1 MKKSV
6 IQRQRPDIFESF
18 DHFNEWLS
26 GPGHWLSGA
35 QRIDVAKATR
45 AVADCPACRTIS
57 DALSPK
63 SLDHQH
69 QCVTGLPP
77 VVEVIIHRMISDQT
91 RLTSADISSLS
102 ELPEPKEG
110 RPDHYLPVH
119 LETDT
124 AWVPMIPTDQV
135 SPAEQDLWPGNRG
148 ANVLRALS
156 AAPDTVRAWQHLSET
171 MYLSLQGM
179 AEMTHAPNRILS
191 RMQMELIAG
200 RVSALNQCLY

>member
-45 AVADCPACRTIS
+45 AVADCPACRMIS
-57 DALSPK
+57 DVLSPK

-69 QCVTGLPP
+69 QCVTGLPAA
-77 VVEVIIHRMISDQT
+77 VEVIIHRLISDQT

-102 ELPEPKEG
+102 DQFGADSAYAYVEILGVAVCQFSVDEFHRGLGLALPDLPEPKEG

-124 AWVPMIPTDQV
+124 AWVPR
-135 SPAEQDLWPGNRG
+135 SPLIK
-148 ANVLRALS
+148 
-156 AAPDTVRAWQHLSET
+156 
-171 MYLSLQGM
+171 SLL
-179 AEMTHAPNRILS
+179 PNRTCGLATGGPMS
-191 RMQMELIAG
+191 
-200 RVSALNQCLY
+200 

>member
-26 GPGHWLSGA
+26 APGHWLSGV

-69 QCVTGLPP
+69 QCVTGLP
-77 VVEVIIHRMISDQT
+77 V
-91 RLTSADISSLS
+91 
-102 ELPEPKEG
+102 
-110 RPDHYLPVH
+110 
-119 LETDT
+119 
-124 AWVPMIPTDQV
+124 
-135 SPAEQDLWPGNRG
+135 
-148 ANVLRALS
+148 
-156 AAPDTVRAWQHLSET
+156 
-171 MYLSLQGM
+171 
-179 AEMTHAPNRILS
+179 THW
-191 RMQMELIAG
+191 
-200 RVSALNQCLY
+200 C